1 VVAILEGEAFVSVAD
16 ALQLMLE
23 FGTFVVTLIALVVEL
38 IKFFDQRKK

>member
-1 VVAILEGEAFVSVAD
+1 MAAILEGEAFVSVAD